1 VVTRSRIEVA
11 SAVAVDRPAA
21 ERAAA
26 KYLMVTSGMWS
37 DASLIG
43 KVFRYYVSLLLLS
56 NVSRAPGNDAAWGL
70 TPPLDRVAHQGSDD
84 QHEETA

>member
-1 VVTRSRIEVA
+1 MDRTRASSGRSAETVVTRSRIEVA

-37 DASLIG
+37 QASLIG
-43 KVFRYYVSLLLLS
+43 
-56 NVSRAPGNDAAWGL
+56 
-70 TPPLDRVAHQGSDD
+70 
-84 QHEETA
+84 